1 MKTVNL
7 LQGTGQNILFHKHG
21 QICAVA
27 TCQCRLRPMC
37 GAVWCTVFVHVR
49 FESPLYVTHRIS
61 EWYIVLQERSS
72 NTVRLHRETIT
83 IHEKQYIYNVKLYKY
98 ENNTNYIEKQLQS
111 METIQCQTLQIHRLR
126 YLPWTSVALPA
137 MDMEPPA
144 KRLLLFPVAEI
155 YFFHCGDFLVAKLGF
170 FCCWLFSCL
179 GRFSRR
185 KHEKNELKNNQPR
198 CRKNAWGEKNAFW
211 GRKSSET
218 KKTKFA
224 VGKIC
229 SLQFRS

>member
-1 MKTVNL
+1 
-7 LQGTGQNILFHKHG
+7 
-21 QICAVA
+21 
-27 TCQCRLRPMC
+27 MC

-72 NTVRLHRETIT
+72 KTVLTTQRNN
-83 IHEKQYIYNVKLYKY
+83 YNPW
-98 ENNTNYIEKQLQS
+98 
-111 METIQCQTLQIHRLR
+111 METIYLQCQTLQIHRLR
-126 YLPWTSVALPA
+126 YLPWTWSRSPR
-137 MDMEPPA
+137 PNG
-144 KRLLLFPVAEI
+144 LLLFPVAEI

-198 CRKNAWGEKNAFW
+198 CRKNAWGEKNACLRQKKLW
-211 GRKSSET
+211 D
-218 KKTKFA
+218 KKT
-224 VGKIC
+224 
-229 SLQFRS
+229 SLQWEKSAACNLEANMATTQLKPWQEQFLTATSQRGPWQVFDQTWPPHSFSRGRV